1 MGLMVSVP
9 SLKPDLCQDPYEGLN
24 EGLSGRNHT
33 RQPTDVGSYHL
44 ELHLN
49 VAEKGACQ
57 VTETLLYPSEASAA
71 ETGRRAVGGN
81 RTRAPDDV
89 RSGQPQAGPQTSHFH
104 PAPWVSCQ

>member
-1 MGLMVSVP
+1 MGLMVSVL

-57 VTETLLYPSEASAA
+57 DTALSFRGLSCRH
-71 ETGRRAVGGN
+71 G
-81 RTRAPDDV
+81 
-89 RSGQPQAGPQTSHFH
+89 QAG
-104 PAPWVSCQ
+104 CGR